1 MIYIRKALDYYGN
14 VLSEKDRIILTE
26 YPLRRIM
33 QLTMEESNQ
42 SECGTKNSQ
51 SECGTKNSQSE
62 CVTKESQ
69 SGYVTNDDSVEESSS
84 DDEPPTKRVTKTT
97 RKVLE
102 DDEKEAIRLQRQ
114 AEREGC
120 YAVAR
125 RHLQEGEFDG

>member
-14 VLSEKDRIILTE
+14 VLSEKDRVILTE

-33 QLTMEESNQ
+33 QLTMEESN
-42 SECGTKNSQ
+42 Q

>member
-14 VLSEKDRIILTE
+14 VLSEKDRAILTE
-26 YPLRRIM
+26 YPLRRII

-51 SECGTKNSQSE
+51 PE

-102 DDEKEAIRLQRQ
+102 DDEKEAMRLQRQ